1 MQLASSCLVHIGE
14 TFLVCMFSPCSGAR
28 DLAGRINLESAFLSC
43 PVDVTAEM
51 KLVEEMWSEVY
62 HKGGP
67 EGYLFMYIYT
77 SYHLVVAC
85 YRFN

>member
-1 MQLASSCLVHIGE
+1 MHATSQ
-14 TFLVCMFSPCSGAR
+14 
-28 DLAGRINLESAFLSC
+28 AGINLLSAFLSC

-77 SYHLVVAC
+77 SYHLVAAY
-85 YRFN
+85 YRFNWFT